1 MTNQIE
7 FGKKPKTIWHY
18 VRVGFLLKGTID
30 VVSLIPGIQKEKV
43 FNLIDTVQ
51 QSIGIDVLNDYII
64 KDPEL
69 LGYRIKRIVSQA
81 IKKHEDQS
89 AG

>member
-1 MTNQIE
+1 ML
-7 FGKKPKTIWHY
+7 
-18 VRVGFLLKGTID
+18 FLLFLEYKR
-30 VVSLIPGIQKEKV
+30 KV

-51 QSIGIDVLNDYII
+51 QSMGIDVLNDYII

-81 IKKHEDQS
+81 IKEHEDQS

>member
-1 MTNQIE
+1 
-7 FGKKPKTIWHY
+7 
-18 VRVGFLLKGTID
+18 VGFLLKGSID
-30 VVSLIPGIQKEKV
+30 VVSLIPGVKKEQV
-43 FNLIDTVQ
+43 FNLVDTVQ
-51 QSIGIDVLNDYII
+51 QSLGVDVLNDYII

-81 IKKHEDQS
+81 IKQHEDQS